1 MNLTDYRV
9 LTNQSLN
16 NSSQLKLFSVANELS
31 SNTKYL
37 NIFRSYILNRS
48 NLNND
53 SFYNLY
59 EVDNDD
65 WLDTISFKVYQ
76 TPNLWW
82 VIAIVNNI
90 SNPFEEL
97 YPGKIL
103 RILKPNYIYNILKE
117 IKSIGEA

>member
-16 NSSQLKLFSVANELS
+16 NSSQLKLFSVVNELS

>member
-16 NSSQLKLFSVANELS
+16 NSSQLKLFSVVNELS

-59 EVDNDD
+59 EVDNDV
-65 WLDTISFKVYQ
+65 WLDTISFRVYQ

>member
-16 NSSQLKLFSVANELS
+16 NSSQLKLFSIVNELS

-65 WLDTISFKVYQ
+65 WLDTISFRVYQ

>member
-65 WLDTISFKVYQ
+65 WLDTISFRVYQ

>member
-65 WLDTISFKVYQ
+65 WLDTVAFKVYQ

>member
-16 NSSQLKLFSVANELS
+16 NSSQLKLFSVVNELS

-65 WLDTISFKVYQ
+65 WLDTISFRVYQ